1 MIGDRFC
8 PGWGRHFQV
17 SDNLNA
23 VSDQTRSLH
32 SSGAIAL
39 YISRGFGGFSEALRG
54 FDFRAHFCHS
64 ARMGHTLS
72 ASDSGPTP
80 RKAKSDFLSVV
91 LKFLASVLG
100 AYSGCSIAFITFRRA
115 FSDTCP
121 FRLITRKTIHLMFY
135 EKV

>member
-1 MIGDRFC
+1 VRNEGT
-8 PGWGRHFQV
+8 GRPH
-17 SDNLNA
+17 
-23 VSDQTRSLH
+23 
-32 SSGAIAL
+32 
-39 YISRGFGGFSEALRG
+39 FGGHIERLIGTVMGAVHLLPGTTFANVTKKARG

-64 ARMGHTLS
+64 ARMGRTLS

-91 LKFLASVLG
+91 LKILASVLG
-100 AYSGCSIAFITFRRA
+100 AYSSCSIAFITFRRA

-121 FRLITRKTIHLMFY
+121 FRLITRETIHLMFY